1 MYNRTFWKDHVTE
14 FDNRFREQNNADGTI
29 SHIPVEGEIIQ
40 EGTPQNA
47 RNFNNIE
54 VGIFAANEI
63 ASELSRIALHGGKNT
78 VGGDTP
84 AEDTGRIIYQEIEI
98 PADTWERGESGYC
111 CDVPCEGVT
120 DVMTPLVSIPK
131 TVTQNPSGFAFDSVE
146 TISGNIRFR
155 AEQPPK
161 QTLRG
166 YALLLTPY
174 AQSSG
179 ATVLKAA
186 SAADVA
192 DVISGIF
199 D

>member
-1 MYNRTFWKDHVTE
+1 MYNRTFWQDHVTE
-14 FDNRFREQNNADGTI
+14 FDNRFREQNNPDGTI
-29 SHIPVEGEIIQ
+29 SHIPVEGEVIQ

-47 RNFNNIE
+47 SNFNNIE
-54 VGIFAANEI
+54 IGIFAANEI
-63 ASELSRIALHGGKNT
+63 AAELSRIALHGGGNT
-78 VGGDTP
+78 GGGDKP

-98 PADTWERGESGYC
+98 PADTWEHGESGYC

-120 DVMTPLVSIPK
+120 SVMIPIISVPK

-146 TISGNIRFR
+146 AIDGNIRFR
-155 AEQPPK
+155 AAQPP
-161 QTLRG
+161 TIPLHG
-166 YALLLTPY
+166 FAVFLTPY

-179 ATVLKAA
+179 TTILKAA

-199 D
+199 G